1 MVWLLFL
8 ASSAGVVLA
17 AIKLAEYSD
26 IIAVRTRL
34 GGLVVGAI
42 FLLDALA
49 IVLVYFAGL
58 FLLYQRGIG
67 M

>member
-8 ASSAGVVLA
+8 ASSAVVVLA